1 MIFLVEDNDFYQG
14 FNFWYSFVLMTNI
27 ILFRS
32 SVQCSCIHIIM
43 LSVYY
48 DTTPFWFGCFLLLGV
63 FSSIA
68 NHGIS
73 SHRMKVFHRMV
84 MAIGVLIDLQ
94 VIKKTS
100 NVFLWCLSFTGLFVA
115 LFLFLW
121 SKVTKKVYFHR
132 MSQYMITC
140 THCILI
146 QQFSS

>member
-1 MIFLVEDNDFYQG
+1 
-14 FNFWYSFVLMTNI
+14 MTNI

-68 NHGIS
+68 NHGITS
-73 SHRMKVFHRMV
+73 DWMKVFNRMV

-94 VIKKTS
+94 VIKKIS
-100 NVFLWCLSFTGLFVA
+100 SGFLWCLSFTGLFVA

-140 THCILI
+140 THSILI